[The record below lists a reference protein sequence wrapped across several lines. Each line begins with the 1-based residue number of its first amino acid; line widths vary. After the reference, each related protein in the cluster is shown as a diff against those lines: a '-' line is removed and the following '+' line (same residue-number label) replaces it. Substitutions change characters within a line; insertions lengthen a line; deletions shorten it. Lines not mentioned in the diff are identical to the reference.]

1 MSDLNYYSKSGKSP
15 IVWMGLVAA
24 AAVLVL
30 AGIVFMR
37 SIDGGQYSPL
47 PVADFAGSP
56 KNFSGNRYEF
66 EGRVDR
72 QLGFEEGVGRI
83 ILTQSVSD
91 EAPVPLYVAAEHE
104 NFSPNPGQVYR
115 FSLRVDGDGILNVEA
130 YEKL

>member
-1 MSDLNYYSKSGKSP
+1 MKNYNSKSGKSAL
-15 IVWMGLVAA
+15 MGMGIVAA
-24 AAVLVL
+24 LAVVVL
-30 AGIVFMR
+30 IGVVMLR
-37 SIDGGQYSPL
+37 SHGGGAYAPL
-47 PVADFAGSP
+47 PVLDFSKSP

-66 EGRVDR
+66 EGRIDR

-83 ILTQSVSD
+83 ILTQAVAD
-91 EAPVPLYVAAEHE
+91 ESPVPLYVAAEHT

>member
-1 MSDLNYYSKSGKSP
+1 MKYKESKSGKSP
-15 IVWMGLVAA
+15 LLIMGGVGI
-24 AAVLVL
+24 AAVGLLV
-30 AGIVFMR
+30 GIVVLR
-37 SIDGGQYSPL
+37 SFSGGTHAPL
-47 PVADFAGSP
+47 PVDDFAQTP

-66 EGRVDR
+66 EGRIDR

-83 ILTQSVSD
+83 ILTQSVES
-91 EAPVPLYVAAEHE
+91 ELPVPLYVAAEHA

>member
-1 MSDLNYYSKSGKSP
+1 MKNYNSKSGKSP
-15 IVWMGLVAA
+15 LLWMGVV
-24 AAVLVL
+24 AVLAIGVL
-30 AGIVFMR
+30 GGIVILR
-37 SIDGGQYSPL
+37 NVGGGNHAPL
-47 PVADFAGSP
+47 PVSNFAESP

-66 EGRVDR
+66 EGRIDR

-83 ILTQSVSD
+83 ILTQSVAG
-91 EAPVPLYVAAEHE
+91 EASVPLYVAAEHE

>member
-1 MSDLNYYSKSGKSP
+1 MNQINSKSGKSP
-15 IVWMGLVAA
+15 LLYMGIV
-24 AAVLVL
+24 AVLAVVVL
-30 AGIVFMR
+30 LGIVLLR
-37 SIDGGQYSPL
+37 NIGGGNHAPL
-47 PVADFAGSP
+47 PVADFAQSP

-66 EGRVDR
+66 EGRIDR

-83 ILTQSVSD
+83 ILTQSVAE
-91 EAPVPLYVAAEHE
+91 EAPVPLYVTAEHE